1 MRVVRFH
8 EYGPPDVLRVDE
20 APDPRPGSGEMLI
33 RVTAAGIGFADV
45 RIRAGLMRTALP
57 DLPLPFAPGFEVA
70 GTVVAVGAGVDARTV
85 GRQVV
90 GTTSGG
96 GYAEL
101 AILPAASAV
110 PLPDALDDR
119 MAVALLGQ
127 GATAVGVAEA
137 AGLTSADTVLV
148 EAAAGGVGSLLVQL
162 AKHAGATVV
171 AAARGE
177 TKLAVAKQLGA
188 DVVIDYSTP
197 DWPRRVRDA
206 VGGSVSVV
214 LESTGGAISEAA
226 FDLLAPA
233 VGRMVIYGTTS
244 GQPPRFDPLAV
255 YHRAVSVTGF
265 AAVALP
271 AQQLARLRD
280 QAFALAESDELRP
293 IIGTVLPLA
302 QARAAHQA
310 FEDRAAVGKTVL
322 TP

>member
-8 EYGPPDVLRVDE
+8 EYGPPEVLRVDE
-20 APDPRPGSGEMLI
+20 VPDPQPGSGEVLV

-45 RIRAGLMRTALP
+45 QIRAGLMRAALP
-57 DLPLPFAPGFEVA
+57 ELPLPFAPGFEVA

-85 GRQVV
+85 GRQVA
-90 GTTSGG
+90 GATSGG

-101 AILPAASAV
+101 AVLQAASAV
-110 PLPDALDDR
+110 PVPGALDDR
-119 MAVALLGQ
+119 TAVALLGQ

-137 AGLTSADTVLV
+137 ARLTSTDTVLV

-162 AKHAGATVV
+162 AKRAGATVV
-171 AAARGE
+171 AAVRGAP
-177 TKLAVAKQLGA
+177 KLVVAKELGA
-188 DVVIDYSTP
+188 DVVVDYSTP

-214 LESTGGAISEAA
+214 MESTGGAVSEAA
-226 FDLLAPA
+226 FELLAPVA
-233 VGRMVIYGTTS
+233 GRMVIYGTTS

-255 YHRAVSVTGF
+255 YHKAVSVTGF
-265 AAVALP
+265 ASVALP
-271 AQQLARLRD
+271 AQRLARLRD

-293 IIGTVLPLA
+293 VIGTVLPLA

-310 FEDRAAVGKTVL
+310 FEDRAAVGKTIL